1 MFLQNNALENV
12 MLKIKKKD
20 YIQERK
26 NNFYLDEEFSG
37 GFNSGGGVFSTS
49 DKLWRGKTKSF
60 LAKTRPEENFYI
72 KEVMKKYQTNQD
84 ELNGYNYKY
93 VLELSDLLGQK
104 DKGFSKKRLEL
115 YNNRIENDKKQ
126 YSKTNKKFIKYQ
138 IAYKPKKQ
146 ANYFMDF
153 FGSKKKNNYF
163 SNNKKNI
170 QTTFNNTLY
179 NSNDKSIKNK
189 ESEIHYRTAYNNNY
203 TPSGFVLNDKTTKKF
218 QLSSEKKFNNAICE
232 LTNKKNDNEEQSFD
246 TTSLIGKED
255 FLANGDKERYH
266 EYLSKEYNFFNQAK
280 LRQMK
285 YLFDKQKRIKLF
297 KKLPN
302 AKFLNY
308 KKENPL
314 RLELFNKINREKA
327 NFANQFEFSVD
338 KKLHAKN
345 KINNIGKKTKNKF
358 NKDYQSILIKL
369 KKNLGI
375 E

>member
-1 MFLQNNALENV
+1 MQNNALENV
-12 MLKIKKKD
+12 MLKIIKKD

-26 NNFYLDEEFSG
+26 NNFHFDEEISG
-37 GFNSGGGVFSTS
+37 GFNSGGNGINLTS
-49 DKLWRGKTKSF
+49 EKLWRGKTKSF

-104 DKGFSKKRLEL
+104 DKDFSKKRLKL
-115 YNNRIENDKKQ
+115 YNNRIENEKKQ

-138 IAYKPKKQ
+138 TAYKPKKQ

-153 FGSKKKNNYF
+153 FDRKKKNNYF
-163 SNNKKNI
+163 SNNKPNI
-170 QTTFNNTLY
+170 HTTFSNTLY
-179 NSNDKSIKNK
+179 NNKDKNIKKK
-189 ESEIHYRTAYNNNY
+189 ELEMYYKTTYNNF
-203 TPSGFVLNDKTTKKF
+203 TSPEFLLNDKTN
-218 QLSSEKKFNNAICE
+218 KKFNLNTEKKYNNAITE
-232 LTNKKNDNEEQSFD
+232 LSNKKNDNDEQSFD
-246 TTSLIGKED
+246 TTSLVGKED

-302 AKFLNY
+302 AKYLNY

-327 NFANQFEFSVD
+327 RLANKFAYSVD
-338 KKLHAKN
+338 KKWNSKN
-345 KINNIGKKTKNKF
+345 KINNVGKKTKNIF
-358 NKDYQSILIKL
+358 IKDYQSIIIKL